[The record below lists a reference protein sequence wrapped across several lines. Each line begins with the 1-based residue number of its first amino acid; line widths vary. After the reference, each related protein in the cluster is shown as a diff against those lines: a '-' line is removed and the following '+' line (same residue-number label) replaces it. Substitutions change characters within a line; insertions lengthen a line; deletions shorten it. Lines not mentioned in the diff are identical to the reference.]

1 MNFDF
6 NETPFSDSRVI
17 THEQADMAKIK
28 LACVDIFLENAP
40 KKKSEIDNILEL
52 CEQGGIYKMQFV
64 SLHFQGIGFVPS
76 SDRQQYTLHWTS
88 SRNTNTVLY
97 V

>member
-40 KKKSEIDNILEL
+40 KKK
-52 CEQGGIYKMQFV
+52 K
-64 SLHFQGIGFVPS
+64 
-76 SDRQQYTLHWTS
+76 
-88 SRNTNTVLY
+88 
-97 V
+97 